1 MLKLFVLKGCPHCA
15 SSLELVKSRKIDHE
29 VIVVSQEEK
38 DLYKKK
44 HGMNTFPQ
52 VFYNRTLIGG
62 NQDLHEI
69 VGAIETVSHLPDATL
84 VGLKKQL

>member
-1 MLKLFVLKGCPHCA
+1 MLKLYVLKGCPYCA
-15 SSLELVKSRKIDHE
+15 SSLDLVKSKKIDHE

-38 DLYKKK
+38 ESYKKK
-44 HGMNTFPQ
+44 HSMNTFPQ

-69 VGAIETVSHLPDATL
+69 INSIEIVSHLPDSTIT
-84 VGLKKQL
+84 GLKKQL